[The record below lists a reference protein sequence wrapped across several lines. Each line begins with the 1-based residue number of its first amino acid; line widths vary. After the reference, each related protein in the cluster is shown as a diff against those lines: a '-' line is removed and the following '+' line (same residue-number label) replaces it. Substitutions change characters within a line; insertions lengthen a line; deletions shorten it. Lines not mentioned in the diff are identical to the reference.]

1 MSEDWALVNLH
12 ITLQLAAMLITYEQE
27 ECRYLRYVHMHMHV
41 MFIAKSLVRGDP
53 RPLSR
58 SSQQSHR
65 HRHVMI
71 QRGQNKEHGDGT
83 LPHCVLLK

>member
-1 MSEDWALVNLH
+1 
-12 ITLQLAAMLITYEQE
+12 
-27 ECRYLRYVHMHMHV
+27 MHMHV

-65 HRHVMI
+65 HRLSC
-71 QRGQNKEHGDGT
+71 
-83 LPHCVLLK
+83 LPRCLRLNMDKTKSMETVFLHIVRAFEMKGRCC